1 MTPKMIYTSATAP
14 AYTYAEIVDCD
25 YPEQWSRAQAL
36 ARRLAELQE
45 KVLPTLPGLHQ
56 QLPADVKQLQDSD
69 AQMAL
74 QTYILARSLYAFADK
89 VFKVLDEQCTVLAKA
104 LNASDRYAE
113 EDALAQLERTLDVL
127 DHAPLETIASDP
139 VTGLLR
145 LSNVTHQFEH
155 RLDFIVFHMERGDW
169 SFHDIMGTIVHFG
182 LFYEGLLQDA
192 INDALPIQ
200 VSVGKLLDDDTMQRV
215 Y

>member
-1 MTPKMIYTSATAP
+1 MSPKLKLKDVVFTLADI
-14 AYTYAEIVDCD
+14 INCD

-45 KVLPTLPGLHQ
+45 KVLPALPGLHQ

-89 VFKVLDEQCTVLAKA
+89 VFRVLDEQCTVLAMA

-113 EDALAQLERTLDVL
+113 EDALAVLECTLDVL
-127 DHAPLETIASDP
+127 DHAPLEAIASDP
-139 VTGLLR
+139 VLGLQR
-145 LSNVTHQFEH
+145 LSDVTHQFEH
-155 RLDFIVFHMERGDW
+155 RLDFIVFHKERADW
-169 SFHDIMGTIVHFG
+169 SFHDIMGTIADSG
-182 LFYEGLLQDA
+182 LCREDLLQDA
-192 INDALPIQ
+192 INCTLSTC
-200 VSVGKLLDDDTMQRV
+200 VLVGKLLDDDTMQRV

>member
-1 MTPKMIYTSATAP
+1 MQS
-14 AYTYAEIVDCD
+14 
-25 YPEQWSRAQAL
+25 
-36 ARRLAELQE
+36 
-45 KVLPTLPGLHQ
+45 
-56 QLPADVKQLQDSD
+56 
-69 AQMAL
+69 
-74 QTYILARSLYAFADK
+74 YILARSLYAFASK
-89 VFKVLDEQCTVLAKA
+89 VYALLEEQCTALAKA
-104 LNASDRYAE
+104 LNACDIDAE
-113 EDALAQLERTLDVL
+113 EDALKLLERTLEIL

-145 LSNVTHQFEH
+145 LSYVTHQFEH
-155 RLDFIVFHMERGDW
+155 RLDFPVFGNW
-169 SFHDIMGTIVHFG
+169 SFHDIMGTIAHSG

>member
-1 MTPKMIYTSATAP
+1 MLKLSQIKKPVYTH
-14 AYTYAEIVDCD
+14 AEIIGDG
-25 YPEQWSRAQAL
+25 YPEQWSKAQAFASHL
-36 ARRLAELQE
+36 AALQE
-45 KVLPTLPGLHQ
+45 KLLSTLPSLHHS
-56 QLPADVKQLQDSD
+56 LPADKTQLQHVD

-74 QTYILARSLYAFADK
+74 QTYILARSLHAFAHK
-89 VFKVLDEQCTVLAKA
+89 VYALLEEQCTALAKA

-113 EDALAQLERTLDVL
+113 EDALAVLERTLDVL

-145 LSNVTHQFEH
+145 LSYVTHQFEH

-169 SFHDIMGTIVHFG
+169 SFHDIMGTISTSG
-182 LFYEGLLQDA
+182 LYREDLLQDA
-192 INDALPIQ
+192 INCTLPTCI
-200 VSVGKLLDDDTMQRV
+200 SVGKLLDDDTMQWV